1 MSEFDLSNL
10 SRIVVRGTNW
20 VGDTVMSIPA
30 LRNLR
35 RLFPETHIAVW
46 ATAGLSSLIKATEV
60 PDDLISFDA
69 SHGGALVRPFR
80 MRRELARGR
89 FEMAV
94 LFQNAFE
101 SAFTSAL
108 ARIPIRVGFPTDLR
122 GPLLNVRVPLT
133 EKIRGQHQVFYY
145 LAITEYLEK
154 LLGNSSV
161 SRNPDCSVRIPAQA
175 TEEALALLSSHGIG
189 QSGDFFCLCPG
200 SVNSEAKRWPRQN
213 FASLADRLHERGQVV
228 FLGAPG
234 ERGVVDDIIGEMQF
248 PAVNLAGRSSILH
261 SMAIMNLSRFVISND
276 TGSAHLAVASSAHV
290 LTVFGPTI
298 PGATAPYGEKA
309 HIVQGSAECAP
320 CRHFTC
326 PHQDHPC
333 MNSITPENVFRKLE
347 CLLG

>member
-1 MSEFDLSNL
+1 MPEFDLSKI

-35 RLFPETHIAVW
+35 RLFPEMHITVW
-46 ATAGLSSLIKATEV
+46 ATSGLAPLIKATEV
-60 PDDLISFDA
+60 PDDLICFDA

-80 MRRELARGR
+80 MRRELARGQ
-89 FEMAV
+89 FGMMV

-108 ARIPIRVGFPTDLR
+108 ARIPLRIGFPTDLR
-122 GPLLNVRVPLT
+122 GPLLNVKVPLT
-133 EKIRGQHQVFYY
+133 EKIRKQHQVFYY
-145 LAITEYLEK
+145 LAITEYLAN
-154 LLGNSSV
+154 LVGNPSAP
-161 SRNPDCSVRIPAQA
+161 RNPDCSVRIPAQA
-175 TEEALALLSSHGIG
+175 TEEAMALLSSHGIS
-189 QSGDFFCLCPG
+189 QSADFFCLCPG

-213 FASLADRLHERGQVV
+213 FANLADRLQARGQVV

-234 ERGVVDDIIGEMQF
+234 ERDIVDDIIREMHS
-248 PAVNLAGRSSILH
+248 PAVNLAGRSDILH

-276 TGSAHLAVASSAHV
+276 TGSAHLAVASSARV
-290 LTVFGPTI
+290 LTIFGPTI

-309 HIVQGSAECAP
+309 HIVQGSAQCAP

-326 PHQDHPC
+326 PHQNHPC
-333 MNSITPENVFRKLE
+333 MNSITPENVLRELE
-347 CLLG
+347 RLIG

>member
-1 MSEFDLSNL
+1 MSEFDLPNI
-10 SRIVVRGTNW
+10 SRILVRGTNW

-30 LRNLR
+30 LRHLR
-35 RLFPETHIAVW
+35 RVFPEAHIVVW
-46 ATAGLSSLIKATEV
+46 AASGLSHLIKATTI
-60 PDDLISFDA
+60 PDDLICFDA

-80 MRRELARGR
+80 MRSELARGQ
-89 FEMAV
+89 FEMVV

-108 ARIPIRVGFPTDLR
+108 ARIPVRVGFPTDLR

-133 EKIRGQHQVFYY
+133 EKIRKQHQVFYY

-154 LLGNSSV
+154 LLGGPSAARDPN
-161 SRNPDCSVRIPAQA
+161 CSVRIPAQ
-175 TEEALALLSSHGIG
+175 TIEEALALLSPHGISR
-189 QSGDFFCLCPG
+189 SGDFFCLCPG

-213 FASLADRLHERGQVV
+213 FADLANRLHALGQVV
-228 FLGAPG
+228 FLGAPD
-234 ERGVVDDIIGEMQF
+234 EREIIDDIISEMQF
-248 PAVNLAGRSSILH
+248 PAINLAGRSGVLH

-290 LTVFGPTI
+290 LTIFGPTI

-309 HIVQGSAECAP
+309 HILQGTAQCAP

-333 MNSITPENVFRKLE
+333 MNSVTPETVFRELE